1 MASLETATPARVGF
15 STFALAAALLV
26 SIPLVLGFFGRL
38 HPALDAMTQLRA
50 HLAALLAVVA
60 LVLLST
66 GPRLHGLV
74 ALLLGAGAFAT
85 TLPASTFHDVAIA
98 RPAPVVENRAV
109 YRLLHLNLRFDH
121 AEPGR
126 VLSLIARERPDVL
139 TLNEVSALWRDKLD
153 LIAVAYPYRLICRR
167 NEIAGGVAI
176 LSRRPLIDEAT
187 GGCDADGRYAAVTV
201 DFGGQPAQVVALH
214 LERPWPWGQA
224 AQIAHLVPLLA
235 GLGEATIVGADL
247 NATPWSTAFSNVV
260 AGAGFSEPLRAGP
273 TWLSYRLP
281 PALRPLIGV
290 PIDHVLTKPDVSLHA
305 LRVLD
310 DAGSDHLPVLAEF
323 SIRPAQ
329 LDAPMAVAGLA
340 VRTPR

>member
-1 MASLETATPARVGF
+1 MARLETAPLARAGF
-15 STFALAAALLV
+15 STVALAAALVV
-26 SIPLVLGFFGRL
+26 SIPLVLGFFGHL
-38 HPALDAMTQLRA
+38 HPAMDAMTHLRA
-50 HLAALLAVVA
+50 HLAVLLAMVA
-60 LVLLST
+60 LVLLRT
-66 GPRLHGLV
+66 GPRLHGGM

-85 TLPASTFHDVAIA
+85 TLPATTFHDAAIA
-98 RPAPVVENRAV
+98 RPAPVVENRAL

-139 TLNEVSALWRDKLD
+139 TLNEVSAPWRDKLD
-153 LIAVAYPYRLICRR
+153 LIAAAYPYRLICRR
-167 NEIAGGVAI
+167 DEIAGGVAI

-224 AQIAHLVPLLA
+224 ARIEQLTPLLA
-235 GLGEATIVGADL
+235 ALGEASIVGADL

-260 AGAGFSEPLRAGP
+260 AGAGFAEPLRAGP

-290 PIDHVLTKPDVSLHA
+290 PIDHVLTKRDVTLHA
-305 LRVLD
+305 VRVLD

-323 SIRPAQ
+323 TVRPVR
-329 LDAPMAVAGLA
+329 LDAPVAVAGASL
-340 VRTPR
+340 